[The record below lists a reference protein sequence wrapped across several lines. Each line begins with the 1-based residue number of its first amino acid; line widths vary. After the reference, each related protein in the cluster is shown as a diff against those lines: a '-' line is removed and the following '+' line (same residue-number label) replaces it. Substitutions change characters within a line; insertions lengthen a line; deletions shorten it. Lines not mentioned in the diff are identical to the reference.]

1 MNPDENMSAL
11 KAWEQV
17 KKAEE
22 KTAKAR
28 MAWQKAKSLEALA
41 VEAWAAELQRAAQ
54 MDWRE
59 TDMIKKFVSKINNL
73 P

>member
-1 MNPDENMSAL
+1 MNPDENMSAI
-11 KAWEQV
+11 KAWQQV

-22 KTAKAR
+22 QTAKAR

-41 VEAWAAELQRAAQ
+41 VEAWAVELQRSAQ
-54 MDWRE
+54 SDWSE
-59 TDMIKKFVSKINNL
+59 ADMIKNFVSKINNL